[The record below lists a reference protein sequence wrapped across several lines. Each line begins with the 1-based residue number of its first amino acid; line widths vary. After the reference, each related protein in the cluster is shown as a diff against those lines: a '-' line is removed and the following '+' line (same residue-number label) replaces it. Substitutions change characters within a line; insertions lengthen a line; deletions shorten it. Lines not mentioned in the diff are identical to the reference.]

1 MLLGSRLQSN
11 EHVFAFI
18 LFAIELFAGFPIVQ
32 REVKVRHPSIHSAQ
46 LSCVAAWKPL
56 TLSCLHIIEQRKS
69 ERAHLVTALIFFVLS
84 VLLTWEISGPLCLVS
99 SGAALFVTLVC
110 PLWFMHVQEYKKYV
124 AVRSH
129 CNYWLLFSDSC
140 VLWYHHSEILGPW
153 DIAHIQPE
161 Q

>member
-1 MLLGSRLQSN
+1 MLCSFIGTISLNAAIFTAVLLGSRLQSN

-32 REVKVRHPSIHSAQ
+32 CEIKVSAIHPSVL

-56 TLSCLHIIEQRKS
+56 TPCLYIIEQRKS

-99 SGAALFVTLVC
+99 SAAALFVTLVC

-124 AVRSH
+124 AVRRSH
-129 CNYWLLFSDSC
+129 RRCSLTCAPCGTL
-140 VLWYHHSEILGPW
+140 
-153 DIAHIQPE
+153 Q
-161 Q
+161 